1 MKICLKMV
9 CLVMLKKTEMVDS
22 FVASSDMIEVSDG
35 SEKSFPSVV
44 PKLIPSIIK
53 PPKLELKPLPFNLKY
68 AYLGDN
74 ETLPV
79 IISSSLNKS
88 QETRSLNLLKIHKEA
103 LGWTLADI
111 KGISPAMCMHKIF
124 LEKDS

>member
-1 MKICLKMV
+1 
-9 CLVMLKKTEMVDS
+9 MLKKTEMVDS